1 MSVLI
6 KPIITEKMTA
16 DSELNNRYGF
26 VVDPKANKLQIKDA
40 IEATYGVSVKNVR
53 TMNYG
58 PSRKSRYTK
67 TGVQHGKTN
76 AYKKAIALNPKLSR
90 AYFNL
95 GVILLIEKDKAGA
108 LEQYNTLLSLDK
120 DLAESLKKTID
131 NS

>member
-16 DSELNNRYGF
+16 DSELYNRYGF
-26 VVDPKANKLQIKDA
+26 MVDPKANKLQIK
-40 IEATYGVSVKNVR
+40 EAVEAAYGVSVEKVR

-76 AYKKAIALNPKLSR
+76 AIKKAIVDVAEGDIIDFYS
-90 AYFNL
+90 NL
-95 GVILLIEKDKAGA
+95 
-108 LEQYNTLLSLDK
+108 
-120 DLAESLKKTID
+120 
-131 NS
+131 